1 MMPFFELSHKDVL
14 TMLICK
20 PDFVVKYITEL
31 NTSLKNLKTSSLTQ
45 IQCNW
50 LVTVL
55 MGLIVAGSLNWAA
68 FTRRSLGVCN
78 ESQLRWM
85 FRYAKIR
92 WDLLLQASITH
103 LISRYGITMG
113 VLVLDDSDKMR
124 SRNTSKLAGVHK
136 VKDKKTGGWFMGQE
150 FVFLI
155 LVTNTVT
162 IPVGFR
168 FYIPNPALKAWK
180 KINKAEIKAGIP
192 SKERTKKPA
201 PNPKYPSKKTLA
213 LQLLEEFST
222 NHPEVYIQAVLADAL
237 YGDANFM
244 DTASKVTTCPQIIS
258 QLRTNQLVRNRNG
271 KNTSLKSYFSRTSG
285 VETQLSIRGGTEKNV
300 TLLAARLIVKSH
312 GKKRFVIALKYEG
325 ETEYRFIVAT
335 ALSWRHKDITRAYS
349 LRWLVEVFI
358 ADWKGHEG
366 WNTLSKQQGDEGAMR
381 GMTLSLLCDHLLL
394 LHPDQFARLKN
405 KQPGMPVGCLIE
417 HINAAALLDGVS
429 HIVNADEPKSEF
441 EKFSKLMKASLP
453 DRNSSKHMAGRD
465 LGRLAPTTSLKY
477 QKAA

>member
-1 MMPFFELSHKDVL
+1 
-14 TMLICK
+14 MLIRQM
-20 PDFVVKYITEL
+20 DFVVDYVAGL
-31 NTSLKNLKTSSLTQ
+31 NSSLKKLKTSSLTQ

-55 MGLIVAGSLNWAA
+55 MGLIVAGSFSWAA
-68 FTRRSLGVCN
+68 FARRSLGVFK

-85 FRYAKIR
+85 FRYAKIA
-92 WDLLLQASITH
+92 WNLLLQASVAQ
-103 LISRYGITMG
+103 LISHYGITMG

-124 SRNTSKLAGVHK
+124 SRNTSKIAGVHK

-155 LVTNTVT
+155 LVTNAVT

-168 FYIPNPALKAWK
+168 FYTPNPALTEWK
-180 KINKAEIKAGIP
+180 KINKLEKKAGI
-192 SKERTKKPA
+192 SFKERTKKPE
-201 PNPKYPSKKTLA
+201 PNPQYPSKKELA
-213 LQLLEEFST
+213 LQLLDEFAK
-222 NHPEVYIQAVLADAL
+222 NHPEIQIQTVLADAL
-237 YGDANFM
+237 YGNAEFM
-244 DTASKVTTCPQIIS
+244 DKASKITSCAQVIS

-271 KNTSLKSYFSRTSG
+271 KNTSLKTYFSRTEG
-285 VETQLSIRGGTEKNV
+285 VKTKLIIRGGAEKDV

-335 ALSWRHKDITRAYS
+335 DLTWRHKDITRAYS

-358 ADWKGHEG
+358 ADWKGHGG

-394 LHPDQFARLKN
+394 LHPEQSARLKS

-417 HINAAALLDGVS
+417 HINAAALIDGVS
-429 HIVNADEPKSEF
+429 QIVNADEPKSEF
-441 EKFSKLMKASLP
+441 EKFRQLMEASLP
-453 DRNSSKHMAGRD
+453 DRKSSKHMAGRD
-465 LGRLAPTTSLKY
+465 LGRLRPTDSLKY
-477 QKAA
+477 QNAA